1 MNDGQEAFRRFT
13 NQLRTVGGSGGRVP
27 PGGKG
32 VFAGTGLLVALVAGG
47 FALNQSL
54 FNGTWYLCIRPRL
67 LIRNPTQSMV
77 DIVLSNTAGN
87 L

>member
-13 NQLRTVGGSGGRVP
+13 NQLRTVGGGGRIP

-47 FALNQSL
+47 FALSQSL
-54 FNGTWYLCIRPRL
+54 FNGTGFLC
-67 LIRNPTQSMV
+67 V
-77 DIVLSNTAGN
+77 
-87 L
+87 